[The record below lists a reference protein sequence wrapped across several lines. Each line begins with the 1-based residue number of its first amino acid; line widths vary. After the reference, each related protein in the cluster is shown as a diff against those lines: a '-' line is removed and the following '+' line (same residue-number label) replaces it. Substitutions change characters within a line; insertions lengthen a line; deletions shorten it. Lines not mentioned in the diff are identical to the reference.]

1 MSFQDN
7 PLLGLSTARN
17 LPSTLK
23 ELRMSAKAQGIK
35 GASKMSKLELAQ
47 RLGMAGGERPP
58 RKTLR
63 VAGQKPKKPT
73 MKPPRVSRAMLMKRV
88 KAKKKAECDK
98 YLNLQKKSMSQL
110 RELL

>member
-7 PLLGLSTARN
+7 PLLGLSSTRN

-23 ELRMSAKAQGIK
+23 ELRKTAKTQGVK

-58 RKTLR
+58 KKTLR
-63 VAGQKPKKPT
+63 LAGQRPMKPT
-73 MKPPRVSRAMLMKRV
+73 IKQPRVSRAMLLKRV
-88 KAKKKAECDK
+88 KAKKKAECGK